1 MDNVKMNDDQL
12 ENVSGGSVI
21 PYLVQPGDT
30 VSAVAAKFSVSM
42 DQLMKWNDI
51 KDPNMLMVGQQLKI
65 KF

>member
-12 ENVSGGSVI
+12 ENISGGSVI

-51 KDPNMLMVGQQLKI
+51 KDPNLLMVGQQLKI

>member
-12 ENVSGGSVI
+12 ENISGGSVI

-30 VSAVAAKFSVSM
+30 VSAVAAKFNVSM

-51 KDPNMLMVGQQLKI
+51 EDPNMLMVGQQLKI